1 MTGAERRAHAL
12 GRRCHERG
20 DAAGALRAYREL
32 LTTRGDFA
40 DVHYRVA
47 ILLDEAGDLE
57 AASSHLERALV
68 LNPSYVEALLAL
80 ASLSERRGD
89 FDRSRQL
96 AERASQRRDPGRG
109 TLDPT
114 TRSKLANLQAEL
126 GDAYRE
132 AGELQEAI
140 AAYRK
145 SLDRCPHFH
154 DVRHRLGMT
163 LREAGRPDAAL
174 AEFRRVMRGNP
185 SFWAAAVQL
194 GVTLY
199 SIGRS
204 GEANSTWR
212 AVLKDE
218 PGRTDAQMYLRLVAD
233 RETGKGD

>member
-1 MTGAERRAHAL
+1 M
-12 GRRCHERG
+12 
-20 DAAGALRAYREL
+20 
-32 LTTRGDFA
+32 
-40 DVHYRVA
+40 V
-47 ILLDEAGDLE
+47 
-57 AASSHLERALV
+57 
-68 LNPSYVEALLAL
+68 
-80 ASLSERRGD
+80 
-89 FDRSRQL
+89 RS
-96 AERASQRRDPGRG
+96 DPARG

-114 TRSKLANLQAEL
+114 TRSKLANLQAQH

-145 SLDRCPHFH
+145 SLDRCPQFH

-185 SFWAAAVQL
+185 SFRAAAVQL

-204 GEANSTWR
+204 GEATSTWR

-233 RETGKGD
+233 RRAGEGDRSPRG